1 MHMSSTLSAVSDR
14 AVAMPAWLES
24 VLGVRLPGEGDT
36 VEIAGMRYVMRGGIP
51 RAVADESAAQ
61 AQTRDSFSFIW
72 SGKDRF
78 QSDDSLAALGDW
90 YRSMYGD
97 VAGATWWDEYGPS
110 PLLVDA
116 GCGAGL
122 SAVGLFGERLR
133 RVRYLGVDVSTAVE
147 QAALRFGARGYQPAF
162 VQTSLMQAP
171 LADGSVD
178 VIFSQG
184 VLHHT
189 DSTEAAL
196 KALARKLR
204 PGGRFLF
211 YVYRRKGPI
220 REFTDDHVRA
230 KLREMTPQQAWSAMM
245 PLTKLGKLLGDLK
258 IEIDVPEAI
267 DLLEIPAG
275 RIDLQRLFYWHVFK
289 AFHHERW
296 SLDELN
302 HINLDWY
309 APANAHRQTPEQ
321 VRAWCAEAGLVV
333 EREHLQDSG
342 ITIIARRDPC
352 AA

>member
-1 MHMSSTLSAVSDR
+1 MSSTLSAVSESAAPD
-14 AVAMPAWLES
+14 WLGA
-24 VLGVRLPGEGDT
+24 VLGMRPPGEGG
-36 VEIAGMRYVMRGGIP
+36 VAEIGGERYTMRGGIL
-51 RAVADESAAQ
+51 RAVAEDTATQ
-61 AQTRDSFSFIW
+61 AQTRDSFAFIW

-78 QSDDSLAALGDW
+78 QSEESLAALGDW
-90 YRSMYGD
+90 YRGMYGD
-97 VAGATWWDEYGPS
+97 VARAGWWDEYGPT

-133 RVRYLGVDVSTAVE
+133 RVRYVGLDVSTAVD
-147 QAALRFGARGYQPAF
+147 AAAARMAARGYNAAF
-162 VQTSLMQAP
+162 VQTSLMKAP

-178 VIFSQG
+178 VMFSQG

-211 YVYRRKGPI
+211 YVYRTKGPI

-230 KLREMTPQQAWSAMM
+230 KLQELTPQQAWDAMM
-245 PLTKLGKLLGDLK
+245 PLTKLGKQLGDLNV
-258 IEIDVPEAI
+258 EIDIPEPI
-267 DLLEIPAG
+267 DLLGIPAG
-275 RIDLQRLFYWHVFK
+275 RINLQRLIYWHVFK

-321 VRAWCAEAGLVV
+321 VRAWCAEAGLAI
-333 EREHLQDSG
+333 EHEHLQESG
-342 ITIIARRDPC
+342 ITIITRKAS
-352 AA
+352 

>member
-1 MHMSSTLSAVSDR
+1 MSSTLSAASSPT
-14 AVAMPAWLES
+14 AATPEWLES
-24 VLGVRLPGEGDT
+24 VLGIRLPAEERSVELAGE
-36 VEIAGMRYVMRGGIP
+36 RYVMRGGIL
-51 RAVADESAAQ
+51 RSIADETATQ

-78 QSDDSLAALGDW
+78 QSEESLTALGDW

-97 VAGATWWDEYGPS
+97 VADADWWDEYGPA

-116 GCGAGL
+116 GCGAAL
-122 SAVGLFGERLR
+122 SAVGLFGDRLR

-147 QAALRFGARGYQPAF
+147 QAAARMRARGYRPAF
-162 VQTSLMQAP
+162 LQTSLMKAP
-171 LADGSVD
+171 LKDGSVD
-178 VIFSQG
+178 VIYSQG

-189 DSTEAAL
+189 DSTEAAI

-230 KLREMTPQQAWSAMM
+230 KLQAMSPEAAWQAMM
-245 PLTKLGKLLGDLK
+245 PLTKLGKLLGDLN
-258 IEIDVPEAI
+258 IEIDVPEPI

-275 RIDLQRLFYWHVFK
+275 RINLQRLIYWHVFK

-309 APANAHRQTPEQ
+309 APANAHRQTPEE
-321 VRAWCAEAGLVV
+321 VRDWCAEAGLAI
-333 EREHLQDSG
+333 EREHLQESG
-342 ITIIARRDPC
+342 ITVVARKSPT
-352 AA
+352 

>member
-1 MHMSSTLSAVSDR
+1 MITRTSLTLSAASEPVFATPDWLA
-14 AVAMPAWLES
+14 AVLDT
-24 VLGVRLPGEGDT
+24 RLPKEGGA
-36 VEIAGMRYVMRGGIP
+36 VEIHGRRYAMRDGIL
-51 RAVADESAAQ
+51 RASAQESATQ
-61 AQTRDSFSFIW
+61 AQTRDSFAFIW

-78 QSDDSLAALGDW
+78 ESEEGLAALGDW

-97 VAGATWWDEYGPS
+97 VAQAGWWSEYGER
-110 PLLVDA
+110 PLLLDA

-122 SAVGLFGERLR
+122 SAAGLFGNRLAH
-133 RVRYLGVDVSTAVE
+133 VRYLGLDVSTAVE
-147 QAALRFGARGYQPAF
+147 RAAERMATRGHDAAF
-162 VQTSLMQAP
+162 IQTSLMAAP

-196 KALARKLR
+196 KALARKLK

-220 REFTDDHVRA
+220 REFTDDFVRA
-230 KLREMTPQQAWSAMM
+230 KLQEMTPQAAWDAMM
-245 PLTKLGKLLGDLK
+245 PLTKLGKLLGDMK
-258 IEIDVPEAI
+258 IEIDVPERI

-275 RIDLQRLFYWHVFK
+275 KIDLQRLFYWHVFK

-296 SLDELN
+296 TLDELN
-302 HINLDWY
+302 HINVDWY

-321 VRAWCAEAGLVV
+321 VRSWCAEAGLEI
-333 EREHLQDSG
+333 EREHLQESG
-342 ITIIARRDPC
+342 ITIVAKRNG
-352 AA
+352 

>member
-1 MHMSSTLSAVSDR
+1 MSSMPSAASD
-14 AVAMPAWLES
+14 VISPVPGWLES
-24 VLGVRLPGEGDT
+24 VLGVALPVEGGA
-36 VEIAGMRYVMRGGIP
+36 VEIGGARYVMRGGIL
-51 RAVADESAAQ
+51 RAATEESATQ

-72 SGKDRF
+72 SDKERF
-78 QSDDSLAALGDW
+78 QSKESLTMLGDW

-97 VAGATWWDEYGPS
+97 VAEAAWWDEYGPA

-133 RVRYLGVDVSTAVE
+133 RVRYLGLDVSTAVE
-147 QAALRFGARGYQPAF
+147 QAAERMEARGYRPTF
-162 VQTSLMQAP
+162 IQTSLMNAP
-171 LADGSVD
+171 LPDGSVD
-178 VIFSQG
+178 VIYSQG

-189 DSTEAAL
+189 DSTEAAI

-230 KLREMTPQQAWSAMM
+230 KLQAMSPEAAWQAMM

-275 RIDLQRLFYWHVFK
+275 KIDLQRFIYWHVFK
-289 AFHHERW
+289 AFHHDRW
-296 SLDELN
+296 TLDELN

-321 VRAWCAEAGLVV
+321 VRAWCAEAGLAI
-333 EREHLQDSG
+333 EREHLQESG
-342 ITIIARRDPC
+342 ITIIARKAP
-352 AA
+352 A

>member
-1 MHMSSTLSAVSDR
+1 
-14 AVAMPAWLES
+14 MPGWLEG
-24 VLGVRLPGEGDT
+24 VLGAPLPREGGA
-36 VEIAGMRYVMRGGIP
+36 VEIRGASYVMRGGIL
-51 RAVADESAAQ
+51 RAVAQESATQ
-61 AQTRDSFSFIW
+61 AQTRDSFAFIW

-78 QSDDSLAALGDW
+78 QSEESLAALGDW
-90 YRSMYGD
+90 YRGMYGD
-97 VAGATWWDEYGPS
+97 VAHAGWWDEYGPM

-122 SAVGLFGERLR
+122 SAAGLFGDRLR
-133 RVRYLGVDVSTAVE
+133 RVRYLGLDVSTAVE
-147 QAALRFGARGYQPAF
+147 QAADRMRTRGYEAAF
-162 VQTSLMQAP
+162 VQTSLMTAP

-178 VIFSQG
+178 VIYSQG

-189 DSTEAAL
+189 DSTEAAI

-230 KLREMTPQQAWSAMM
+230 KLQEMAPQAAWEAMM
-245 PLTKLGKLLGDLK
+245 PLTRLGKLLGDLK
-258 IEIDVPEAI
+258 IEIDIPESI

-275 RIDLQRLFYWHVFK
+275 KIDLQRLFYWHVFK

-321 VRAWCAEAGLVV
+321 VRAWCAEAGLEI
-333 EREHLQDSG
+333 EREHLQESG
-342 ITIIARRDPC
+342 ITVVAGK
-352 AA
+352 AS